1 VNAEKDSAGGL
12 ELNPWDVGRL
22 TITKDCKILGVAL
35 EADSGNELFHQ
46 LGQLIDKVGVAV
58 TRIQASL
65 PKPQDETSKCFMFIE
80 MKNSKVSAKEIEEF
94 LKQQS
99 FVKSVKIIESSK
111 HGIVDDIHHFPTTA
125 LNERAIILERNT
137 YSAII
142 KDVRKLFGTAA
153 EAFLYYIGFEAGK
166 RVYLSLIKLTNGP
179 QLEALIEALKIVSIT
194 MGWGIIKKCM

>member
-1 VNAEKDSAGGL
+1 
-12 ELNPWDVGRL
+12 
-22 TITKDCKILGVAL
+22 
-35 EADSGNELFHQ
+35 
-46 LGQLIDKVGVAV
+46 
-58 TRIQASL
+58 
-65 PKPQDETSKCFMFIE
+65 

-94 LKQQS
+94 LKQQG

-111 HGIVDDIHHFPTTA
+111 HGIVGDIHYFLNIA
-125 LNERAIILERNT
+125 LNERAIISERNT
-137 YSAII
+137 YSATF

-194 MGWGIIKKCM
+194 MGWGTIKKCM